1 MSNNETMKRYLI
13 LTICFALIKSIN
25 LAQSKVSRPYAHQF
39 RARTFLKNPAD
50 SGFRQQ
56 ISEINKDDQHSFWRF
71 LELYTD
77 AEERNHQV
85 RIMRDYYVS
94 YSEEQYRLPALMF
107 MYNAFDP
114 LDPTEQKRMVKFLSQ
129 HFHENHVLGLFL
141 YRYGT
146 YSTTQPLSFTNLY
159 RILKDR
165 IRDFSFPDLE
175 SLHFMDLM
183 ISQEISESNFTQ
195 YRKLQLDIWRNEI
208 VRQTPLYKGHR
219 NWFQKVNSYSS
230 LGQRFTGITPVKY
243 SNYVSA
249 RRKFFRHHGYSGN
262 EIIRN
267 LELTFRLNDAAFRLP
282 EFLPRM
288 KVDPVSRIQDH
299 RTAEDSPF
307 IVNSTPTEQK

>member
-1 MSNNETMKRYLI
+1 MRRSLI
-13 LTICFALIKSIN
+13 VTICFTLIGRIN
-25 LAQSKVSRPYAHQF
+25 LFPTEINRPNLHQF
-39 RARTFLKNPAD
+39 TARTFIKNPAD
-50 SGFRQQ
+50 SGFRRQ
-56 ISEINKDDQHSFWRF
+56 ISEINKAQHHSFWRF

-77 AEERNHQV
+77 AEERSHQV

-107 MYNAFDP
+107 MYNAFNP
-114 LDPTEQKRMVKFLSQ
+114 LNPTEQKRMIKFLSQ
-129 HFHENHVLGLFL
+129 HFQENHVLGLFL

-146 YSTTQPLSFTNLY
+146 YLHDQSLSFMNLY

-183 ISQEISESNFTQ
+183 ISQEISESNFKH
-195 YRKLQLDIWRNEI
+195 YRKLQLEIWRNEM
-208 VRQTPLYKGHR
+208 VRQTPLYKAHR

-230 LGQRFTGITPVKY
+230 LGQRYAGITPVKY

-282 EFLPRM
+282 NFLPRM
-288 KVDPVSRIQDH
+288 KVDPVSRIRDQ
-299 RTAEDSPF
+299 RRAEDSPF
-307 IVNSTPTEQK
+307 IINSTSIEQK